1 ISPLRRPGE
10 SPNHERC
17 TCSSAVRIGCGPA
30 RSPGRP
36 EEETVARRISQERA
50 ETIVRQFY
58 RLEEYFGRQG
68 VSRRQLLRLIAQ
80 GSAAA
85 TVLPVLVACG
95 AASDNDVAEA
105 TAPAGG
111 STTAT
116 SVPGSPTTGGTQP
129 PSGSGSRGGTII
141 IGTLGEAQTINP
153 LLVNETEGTW

>member
-1 ISPLRRPGE
+1 ISPVRGPGE

-50 ETIVRQFY
+50 ETIDRQFY

-68 VSRRQLLRLIAQ
+68 VVSWQLLRLSAQ

-85 TVLPVLVACG
+85 TVLSVLVACG
-95 AASDNDVAEA
+95 AASVTAVREA
-105 TAPAGG
+105 TVVAGVR
-111 STTAT
+111 SAAT
-116 SVPGSPTTGGTQP
+116 GVPGSPALGGTQTP
-129 PSGSGSRGGTII
+129 
-141 IGTLGEAQTINP
+141 
-153 LLVNETEGTW
+153 